1 MERNRKLWQWLG
13 VVFVLSFA
21 ALGFLGREIY
31 LAAPPIPDV
40 VTSEGKA
47 LYTSDEIT
55 RGQQVWLAAGGQ
67 QLGTVWGHGSYV
79 APDWSADWLHREAT
93 ELRELYARQAFGH
106 DYDALAAGDQA
117 AVDATVRAEMRA
129 NTFDAK
135 SNRVTVSPLRARAI
149 ADVASHYD
157 ALFGDAPALD
167 SLREQY
173 AMGDGLVPNA
183 AQRKALSAFFF
194 WSSWS
199 AATDRPGETGQSY
212 TSNWPHEPM
221 VGNTMTA
228 SSAMWSIASVIL
240 LIAGIAGMIW
250 YHGAHHEP
258 ADPAVPASDPLINA
272 LATPSMKATRK
283 YFFTVI
289 GLILAQI
296 AMGAITA
303 HYAVEG
309 RAFFGMPLADLLP
322 YVVSRTVHT
331 QFGIFWIATAWL
343 ATGLYIAPL
352 LAGHEPKFQKL
363 GVDVLFWALIAIVVG
378 STAFGWL
385 GTLQKNGVDF
395 SFWLGNQGL
404 EFTSMGRVWQVL
416 LFVGLLFWLTLLGR
430 ALWPALKR
438 PSETRGLI
446 AMVFLSAACIGGFYA
461 TSLVWGQ
468 HTHYAMIEYWRWWLV
483 HLWVEGFFEVFATAV
498 VGLLFTRLGLVAAS
512 SANRAIVLETIVFL
526 FGGIL
531 GTLHHLYWTGTPT
544 SVIAVGAVFSALE
557 VVPLA
562 LLGFEGFR
570 NYRRSKAAPWVRAYR
585 WPILCFVAVGFW
597 NTVGAGLLGFVINP
611 PASLY
616 YVQGLNLT
624 PAHGHAALFGVYGML
639 GIGLLLFCLRNLY
652 PRALHADALLA
663 PAFWSLNIGLAMMVF
678 LSLLPAGI
686 YQAAASIERGLWY
699 ARSPEIVHSKVME
712 SLVWLRVPGDIVFA
726 AGGVLLAWYALR
738 LLRRP
743 ASERVVPLP
752 AAARG

>member
-228 SSAMWSIASVIL
+228 S
-240 LIAGIAGMIW
+240 
-250 YHGAHHEP
+250 
-258 ADPAVPASDPLINA
+258 
-272 LATPSMKATRK
+272 
-283 YFFTVI
+283 
-289 GLILAQI
+289 
-296 AMGAITA
+296 
-303 HYAVEG
+303 
-309 RAFFGMPLADLLP
+309 
-322 YVVSRTVHT
+322 
-331 QFGIFWIATAWL
+331 
-343 ATGLYIAPL
+343 
-352 LAGHEPKFQKL
+352 
-363 GVDVLFWALIAIVVG
+363 
-378 STAFGWL
+378 
-385 GTLQKNGVDF
+385 
-395 SFWLGNQGL
+395 
-404 EFTSMGRVWQVL
+404 
-416 LFVGLLFWLTLLGR
+416 
-430 ALWPALKR
+430 
-438 PSETRGLI
+438 
-446 AMVFLSAACIGGFYA
+446 
-461 TSLVWGQ
+461 
-468 HTHYAMIEYWRWWLV
+468 
-483 HLWVEGFFEVFATAV
+483 
-498 VGLLFTRLGLVAAS
+498 
-512 SANRAIVLETIVFL
+512 
-526 FGGIL
+526 
-531 GTLHHLYWTGTPT
+531 
-544 SVIAVGAVFSALE
+544 
-557 VVPLA
+557 
-562 LLGFEGFR
+562 
-570 NYRRSKAAPWVRAYR
+570 
-585 WPILCFVAVGFW
+585 
-597 NTVGAGLLGFVINP
+597 
-611 PASLY
+611 
-616 YVQGLNLT
+616 
-624 PAHGHAALFGVYGML
+624 
-639 GIGLLLFCLRNLY
+639 
-652 PRALHADALLA
+652 
-663 PAFWSLNIGLAMMVF
+663 
-678 LSLLPAGI
+678 
-686 YQAAASIERGLWY
+686 
-699 ARSPEIVHSKVME
+699 
-712 SLVWLRVPGDIVFA
+712 
-726 AGGVLLAWYALR
+726 
-738 LLRRP
+738 
-743 ASERVVPLP
+743 
-752 AAARG
+752 